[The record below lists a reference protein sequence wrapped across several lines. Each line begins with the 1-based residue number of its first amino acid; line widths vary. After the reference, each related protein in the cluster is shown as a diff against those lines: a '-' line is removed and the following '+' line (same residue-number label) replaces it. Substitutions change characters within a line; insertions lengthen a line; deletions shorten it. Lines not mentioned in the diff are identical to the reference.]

1 MTRDSRWRDFTIYV
15 GLLITLPS
23 LTFKVTIKFINNTA
37 VLQGP
42 AISIDSLVMCAWNP
56 VSKKIDFKQALKW
69 NTTFHY
75 EGNVLCSDQ
84 SLIEQCQESANG
96 TAKAITTLAA
106 SLKEKNENDKMIT
119 VCCPR

>member
-1 MTRDSRWRDFTIYV
+1 MWLF
-15 GLLITLPS
+15 ITLAS

-37 VLQGP
+37 LLRGP

-96 TAKAITTLAA
+96 TANAITTLAT
-106 SLKEKNENDKMIT
+106 SLQEKDKDNKTIT
-119 VCCPR
+119 VSCLR